1 MAEQPI
7 QIGDRVINMQVPGIF
22 TVVSRRGP
30 YFDIETDDGLRM
42 TLVEAALRRVTESP
56 LAGAAPADDT
66 ATDDGAA
73 DDTDSEA

>member
-7 QIGDRVINMQVPGIF
+7 QIGDRVINLQVPGIF

-30 YFDIETDDGLRM
+30 YLDIETDEGLRM

-56 LAGAAPADDT
+56 LAGAAAAPTAADDS
-66 ATDDGAA
+66 AA
-73 DDTDSEA
+73 DDTDSES